1 VTVLILDD
9 CEHICRSLQRWL
21 GGLGIPVIAVTTREE
36 AIERCNGD
44 IRATLVDSDLG
55 ASDPTGGALFF
66 EHLDE
71 VKSGALRILRTG
83 NNTAEVRLLAAR
95 YRAVWMEKGE
105 SNERLL
111 DLLAIVGIRSTRA
124 NTGVPHGA
132 PSSRPPRPRSTPP
145 RLFAA
150 SEAVRESDR
159 VCDDNIVA
167 ACAVWRSRYGLST
180 MEAAVLREA
189 CLRGATR
196 TSIADELK
204 LAPDT
209 VKSHTR
215 NLLAK
220 TLDDNLAAAVA
231 RLLREIVGSGMS
243 IRPDV

>member
-44 IRATLVDSDLG
+44 IRATLVDYDLG

-111 DLLAIVGIRSTRA
+111 DLLAIVGIR
-124 NTGVPHGA
+124 
-132 PSSRPPRPRSTPP
+132 
-145 RLFAA
+145 
-150 SEAVRESDR
+150 EAVRESDR

-196 TSIADELK
+196 TSVADELK